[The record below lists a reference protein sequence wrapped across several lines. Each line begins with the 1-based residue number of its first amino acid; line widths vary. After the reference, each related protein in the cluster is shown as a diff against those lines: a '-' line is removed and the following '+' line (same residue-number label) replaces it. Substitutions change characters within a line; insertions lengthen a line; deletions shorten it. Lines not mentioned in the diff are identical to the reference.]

1 MIENSCTDRRPIA
14 SRKRRIAVAV
24 LAGLCGV
31 VAADGQHGGGGVAGV
46 SRVYY
51 VLDSRV
57 MGEGSRP
64 DARMVRAMVDTLVRE
79 VAGEDSVAG
88 AWHALLKPS
97 DVVGI
102 RVSTSAGPLGGT
114 RAAVAGAVAAGLRE
128 AGFPRERI
136 VVWDR
141 HPADLLGNGFRKD
154 DPDYTLRWI
163 DPKDGYD
170 PHAVVSAPVLG
181 KLIWG
186 DSRFGRR
193 DEGRLPDL
201 LAGGEQLS
209 SRSFHAKVLSRE
221 VTAVIN
227 IPSATDSFLTGV
239 NGALATMTIGN
250 LDNWRRFTKA
260 PGYGDPYLAEIYAD
274 PAVGGKVVLTI
285 LDALVVQ
292 YAGGPRANPN
302 FTVDYATL
310 FASKDPVAID
320 ATLLDMVDGIRTASK
335 LPPVKPMA
343 GHIESAARLGLGHNL
358 PSRIEMIRAGMG
370 GAR

>member
-1 MIENSCTDRRPIA
+1 MIENYGMGRRPVA
-14 SRKRRIAVAV
+14 SRKRVTAFAVFAC
-24 LAGLCGV
+24 LCGAASAPGE
-31 VAADGQHGGGGVAGV
+31 VAGGQAVGV

-51 VLDSRV
+51 VLDPRV
-57 MGEGSRP
+57 MGEGNTP
-64 DARMVRAMVDTLVRE
+64 DARIVRGMVDALVRE
-79 VAGEDSVAG
+79 VAGEDSVAA
-88 AWHALLKPS
+88 AWHALLKPA

-114 RAAVAGAVAAGLRE
+114 KAAVAGAVAAGLRE

-136 VVWDR
+136 IVWDR
-141 HPADLLGNGFRKD
+141 NLADLLGNGFHKD
-154 DPDYTLRWI
+154 APDYTLRWI
-163 DPKDGYD
+163 DPADGYD
-170 PHAVVSAPVLG
+170 SAAAVSAPVLG

-186 DSRFGRR
+186 DSRFGIR

-209 SRSFHAKVLSRE
+209 SRSFQAKVLSRE

-260 PGYGDPYLAEIYAD
+260 PGHGDPYLAEIYAD
-274 PAVGGKVVLTI
+274 AAVGGKVVLTI
-285 LDALVVQ
+285 LDALIVQ

-302 FTVDYATL
+302 FTVDNATL
-310 FASKDPVAID
+310 LASKDPVAID
-320 ATLLDMVDGIRTASK
+320 ATLLDMVDRVRTASK

-343 GHIESAARLGLGHNL
+343 GHIESAAALGLGNNL

-370 GAR
+370 VPR